1 MASSTSGSAR
11 KTTYAQELF
20 LNEDLRS
27 LLTNMLDVT
36 KSPHEQVVYDFDLE
50 RTFAKELDEREAV
63 KVFAKLPG

>member
-1 MASSTSGSAR
+1 
-11 KTTYAQELF
+11 
-20 LNEDLRS
+20 
-27 LLTNMLDVT
+27 MLDVT